1 MTITKS
7 QDVHF
12 ICTYITLRILNYNL
26 INELGILFA
35 IVENKESVQR
45 SKRTKKENPQQT
57 KKIKIMLKS
66 LGDGFNFSNDEDRI
80 ISQIQISV
88 ERLARQAE
96 RGYNDDRIHHE
107 GYTTKLISI
116 SRYGT

>member
-1 MTITKS
+1 MLK
-7 QDVHF
+7 
-12 ICTYITLRILNYNL
+12 
-26 INELGILFA
+26 
-35 IVENKESVQR
+35 
-45 SKRTKKENPQQT
+45 TKKVFNEAKEQKRRTHSRQ
-57 KKIKIMLKS
+57 KKIMLKS

-116 SRYGT
+116 NRYGT

>member
-1 MTITKS
+1 MLK
-7 QDVHF
+7 
-12 ICTYITLRILNYNL
+12 
-26 INELGILFA
+26 
-35 IVENKESVQR
+35 
-45 SKRTKKENPQQT
+45 TKKVFNEAKEQKRKTHSRQ
-57 KKIKIMLKS
+57 KKKKIMLKS